1 MFFALDRN
9 KYSNDEVNDYLID
22 IVLKTDMKRL
32 NFFIVLFLIHNNSII
47 KSKRLNEF
55 IEKLKDF
62 DIFETRKNTDE
73 IAVFFRILC
82 FLLSQNKGNEVLIE
96 RISSF
101 MKNPISNNI
110 FSVKNL
116 NRDEKNRYI
125 DLLFPLLYL
134 HSSKCFI
141 HDTNM
146 ENNIS
151 LLINQYS
158 LHRYHSNHTITMF
171 HRDVL
176 TTLIQMQLDYE
187 VENREDYLSK
197 DIVINS
203 KIRKNEKLCI
213 ELLGQHHYYR
223 DGTKNFKTEYKNKIL
238 KLNGWTVIEISHL
251 EWLRLNEDCKVPF
264 IKNLLKI

>member
-1 MFFALDRN
+1 LFFALDRN

-116 NRDEKNRYI
+116 NRDEKNKYI

-141 HDTNM
+141 HD
-146 ENNIS
+146 IK
-151 LLINQYS
+151 Q
-158 LHRYHSNHTITMF
+158 RHSDKQQN
-171 HRDVL
+171 
-176 TTLIQMQLDYE
+176 
-187 VENREDYLSK
+187 
-197 DIVINS
+197 
-203 KIRKNEKLCI
+203 
-213 ELLGQHHYYR
+213 
-223 DGTKNFKTEYKNKIL
+223 
-238 KLNGWTVIEISHL
+238 
-251 EWLRLNEDCKVPF
+251 
-264 IKNLLKI
+264 